1 MSETVFPVYRQYRG
15 GASPFRIESPDRFV
29 ELKDIR
35 NAWLNFEIFAQTY
48 PEKLFILDLINFGGP
63 QIMDLNKEDFEK
75 AEMLSKRV

>member
-15 GASPFRIESPDRFV
+15 GASLFRIESPDRFV
-29 ELKDIR
+29 ELKEMG
-35 NAWLNFEIFAQTY
+35 NAWLKFEIFAQTY